1 MGSRPL
7 SGGTRVA
14 GLALRGGPLR
24 SNSAVNTAGFFTP
37 RRPSSGNP
45 EPWEGALRR
54 IIARALGDILK
65 KAHPAPKSSTEHL
78 ACQRRRG
85 IGTPIIPV
93 GLGAEMRQGSA
104 LYVAKPLRCLPRG
117 TSRHRRGLHG
127 ERYAHAHRYSHSIV
141 AGGFV
146 LMSYTTRFT
155 PLTSLTMRVEILS
168 STSDGSLTQSHV
180 IPSSLVTARIT
191 MGRS

>member
-1 MGSRPL
+1 MLARRGVENS
-7 SGGTRVA
+7 A
-14 GLALRGGPLR
+14 GLRAEFERGAPQAR
-24 SNSAVNTAGFFTP
+24 RP
-37 RRPSSGNP
+37 RRATPATLGRSPPPKSGANF
-45 EPWEGALRR
+45 WRHTQ
-54 IIARALGDILK
+54 